1 MERWRIRTS
10 HKVTQVL
17 GGRSWARTWLPPEE
31 CTLYWKILQ
40 KFLTQWF
47 PSLPVFGEEYRLTE
61 MLLVGGQM
69 LGLVAV
75 GWMSLPT
82 CDPLFPLP
90 LSSSSQHQAELP
102 TPTTAWEWWEEP
114 EEDHCQPCPHGEG
127 VQGYEWSAEVLFL
140 FCLCPFGRNLLGERH
155 QGLRTEVRTPPPSE
169 FWLLSTHSQTVTWL
183 PLWKS
188 DRDRMAFRNL
198 SFLYIYLTPIIL
210 VLNHREK
217 TFMVTA
223 VLFINLISN
232 WTSCLKTDNRMIAT
246 PVHNCRLK
254 IVNAMHS
261 LLASFSHSLVWT

>member
-69 LGLVAV
+69 HGLVAV
-75 GWMSLPT
+75 GWMRLPT
-82 CDPLFPLP
+82 CDPLFPPHSLP
-90 LSSSSQHQAELP
+90 LHSIKPSSQPLLQPGNDEKNQRKITVNPAHMGKAFKVMNELRRYFSYF
-102 TPTTAWEWWEEP
+102 A
-114 EEDHCQPCPHGEG
+114 CALLEG
-127 VQGYEWSAEVLFL
+127 T
-140 FCLCPFGRNLLGERH
+140 CLGERH

-169 FWLLSTHSQTVTWL
+169 FWLLSTHSQIVTWL

-217 TFMVTA
+217 SFMVTA

-261 LLASFSHSLVWT
+261 LLASFSHSLIWT